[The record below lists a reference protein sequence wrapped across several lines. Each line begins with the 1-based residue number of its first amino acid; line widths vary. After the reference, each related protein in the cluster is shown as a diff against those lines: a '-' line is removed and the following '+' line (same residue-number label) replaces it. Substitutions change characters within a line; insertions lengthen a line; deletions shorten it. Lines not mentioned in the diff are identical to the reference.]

1 MNNLF
6 LRHGEVN
13 NPKNIHYSNLP
24 GFSLSTNGNFQ
35 ARSIGEK
42 IKKNFEIE
50 KIITSPLLRARQTA
64 QLVNEFLNVKIEIS
78 NDIIEWQGPEGW
90 TGKIF
95 NEITNTEAY
104 SKYKSN
110 PLTIDTVNEPLEKVY
125 ERVKKLVSE
134 NQHSLMVSHQDTIR
148 AYFYFELK
156 EARFNLNK
164 PNHCDVQYLNNGELK
179 VLSLT

>member
-1 MNNLF
+1 M
-6 LRHGEVN
+6 G
-13 NPKNIHYSNLP
+13 
-24 GFSLSTNGNFQ
+24 Q
-35 ARSIGEK
+35 K

-78 NDIIEWQGPEGW
+78 NDIIEWQGPKGW

-95 NEITNTEAY
+95 NEIINTKAY

-125 ERVKKLVSE
+125 ERVNKVVSE
-134 NQHSLMVSHQDTIR
+134 NKHCLMVSHQDTIR

-156 EARFNLNK
+156 EAHFNLNK
-164 PNHCDVQYLNNGELK
+164 PNHCDVQ
-179 VLSLT
+179 LSLIHI